1 MIFVP
6 LERKK
11 SHQWY
16 LWVFRS
22 ETTVVFY
29 VKPTRGSIVP
39 EEHFGDI
46 GWGIMS
52 TGRFSPY
59 KKLIATGLFLVAF
72 YWAHAKRDFLAFNAD
87 KDFDEWSNQWIE
99 RIENI
104 YYLNNER
111 ITHEIGSEEF
121 LEWDKKL
128 HEAMDDLKSC
138 LHQELILFKDEKRSE
153 RFKVLKSLK
162 NHWNGLIL
170 FIDYPWIPMD
180 NNPGESNLRG
190 CVSGRKAYCGCG
202 VIWSA
207 IFLRQIVS
215 ILQAMQ
221 WDINKKK
228 WVNLY
233 LNACA
238 IAGGKEPEDIS

>member
-1 MIFVP
+1 
-6 LERKK
+6 
-11 SHQWY
+11 
-16 LWVFRS
+16 
-22 ETTVVFY
+22 
-29 VKPTRGSIVP
+29 
-39 EEHFGDI
+39 
-46 GWGIMS
+46 
-52 TGRFSPY
+52 
-59 KKLIATGLFLVAF
+59 
-72 YWAHAKRDFLAFNAD
+72 
-87 KDFDEWSNQWIE
+87 
-99 RIENI
+99 
-104 YYLNNER
+104 
-111 ITHEIGSEEF
+111 
-121 LEWDKKL
+121 
-128 HEAMDDLKSC
+128 
-138 LHQELILFKDEKRSE
+138 
-153 RFKVLKSLK
+153 
-162 NHWNGLIL
+162 
-170 FIDYPWIPMD
+170 MD